1 MKNANEF
8 LIHSAKV
15 DFGILKKWTNLKLM
29 TSDEVL
35 ENLKNLVGFRIQ
47 KMLDHDYSSLLE
59 LLYKS
64 DISETKVRSCFDAKK
79 TSKEIANELAEL
91 YIQRMRQKWQT
102 RLLYDDPDVKGDW
115 D

>member
-1 MKNANEF
+1 MKNANDF
-8 LIHSAKV
+8 LIQSAKV

-29 TSDEVL
+29 TSDEVFK
-35 ENLKNLVGFRIQ
+35 NLKNLVGFRIQ
-47 KMLDHDYSSLLE
+47 RMLDHDYSSLLE
-59 LLYKS
+59 LLYKC
-64 DISETKVRSCFDAKK
+64 DISEIKVRSCFDAKK

-102 RLLYDDPDVKGDW
+102 RLLYDNPDVKGDW